1 MGVGN
6 IMARF
11 KGGEDSQFSSQAP
24 TPARADSTIAEKDE
38 GIIDDSP
45 VKYLTWRSF
54 ILGLCVSMG
63 GFIFGYSTGQISGFT
78 SMTDF
83 KERFAEYN
91 ESSGEYVFSNVR
103 NGLIVGLLSI
113 GTMIGALVAAPI
125 ADRIGRKLSIS
136 FWAVINIVGIIV
148 QITTQDKWYQVALGR
163 WVMGLGVGALSS
175 VVPMYQSESAPRQV
189 RGAMVS
195 AFQLFVAF
203 GIFISYI
210 VNYGTVHINSSASWR
225 ITMGIGFA
233 WPLILGIGT
242 LPPRYAYRHGRVEE
256 AREVM
261 AKLYG
266 VPTNHRVVA
275 QEMAD
280 MKHKLDEEKNAGNA
294 AWHEILTGPRMF
306 YRTMLG
312 IALQSLQ
319 QLTGANFIFYYGTS
333 IFQGVGLSDSFV
345 TQIILGAVNFGMT
358 MPGLYVVEHY
368 GRRNCLM
375 VGAAWMFIC
384 FMIWASVGHEVLHVN
399 PSSHPA
405 GVAMIVFTC
414 FFIVGFATTWG
425 PIVWAICGEMYPFRY
440 RATCMGVATA
450 ANWTWNFL
458 ISFFTPFISSSIDF
472 RYGYVFAACCFA
484 AILVVFFFV
493 NETQGRTL
501 EEVDTMYVLHV
512 KPWKSASWV
521 APEGIVADL
530 HAPREPKEGASEQ
543 QQHETLIAEPTE
555 VVESSQPTQNAETTE
570 TRE

>member
-1 MGVGN
+1 MG
-6 IMARF
+6 
-11 KGGEDSQFSSQAP
+11 GGEDSQFSSQAP
-24 TPARADSTIAEKDE
+24 TPARADSTSAEKDE

-78 SMTDF
+78 SMSDF
-83 KERFAEYN
+83 KQRFGEEN
-91 ESSGEYVFSNVR
+91 SQGEYVFSNVR

-125 ADRIGRKLSIS
+125 ADRIGRKFSIS

-148 QITTQDKWYQVALGR
+148 QITTQNKWYQVALGR

-210 VNYGTVHINSSASWR
+210 VNYGTVHVNSSASWR

-242 LPPRYAYRHGRVEE
+242 LFLPESPRYAYRHGRVEE
-256 AREVM
+256 ARNVM

-280 MKHKLDEEKNAGNA
+280 MKQKLDEEKNAGNA
-294 AWHEILTGPRMF
+294 PWHEVLTGPRMF
-306 YRTMLG
+306 YRTVLG
-312 IALQSLQ
+312 ITLQSLQ

-358 MPGLYVVEHY
+358 LPGLYVVEHY

-384 FMIWASVGHEVLHVN
+384 FMIWASVGHEVLHAN

-405 GVAMIVFTC
+405 GIAMIVFTC

-458 ISFFTPFISSSIDF
+458 ISFFTPFINSAIDF
-472 RYGYVFAACCFA
+472 RYGYVFAGCCFA
-484 AILVVFFFV
+484 AVLIVFFFV

-512 KPWKSASWV
+512 KPWKSASWE
-521 APEGIVADL
+521 APEGIIADL
-530 HAPREPKEGASEQ
+530 HAPHEPKEGAGEH
-543 QQHETLIAEPTE
+543 QQHETAQST
-555 VVESSQPTQNAETTE
+555 ETTE
-570 TRE
+570 IRE

>member
-1 MGVGN
+1 MGISN
-6 IMARF
+6 FMSSIKNPA
-11 KGGEDSQFSSQAP
+11 EESQFSSQAP
-24 TPARADSTIAEKDE
+24 TPSRADSTTAEKDNLT
-38 GIIDDSP
+38 IDDSP

-78 SMTDF
+78 TMEDF
-83 KERFAEYN
+83 KMRFAEYN
-91 ESSGEYVFSNVR
+91 AATGEYAFSNVR

-136 FWAVINIVGIIV
+136 FWALIHIVGIIV
-148 QITTQDKWYQVALGR
+148 QIATTDKWYQVALGR
-163 WVMGLGVGALSS
+163 WVAGLGVGALSS

-210 VNYGTVHINSSASWR
+210 INFGTERLHSTASWR

-242 LPPRYAYRHGRVEE
+242 LFLPESPRFAYRHGRVEE
-256 AREVM
+256 ARNVM

-280 MKHKLDEEKNAGNA
+280 MKQKLDEEKAVGNA
-294 AWHEILTGPRMF
+294 PWHEVLTGPRMF

-312 IALQSLQ
+312 ITLQSLQ

-333 IFQGVGLSDSFV
+333 IFQGVGLSNSYV

-358 MPGLYVVEHY
+358 LPGLYVVEHY

-384 FMIWASVGHEVLHVN
+384 FMIWASVGHEVLHAD
-399 PSSHPA
+399 PTSHPA
-405 GVAMIVFTC
+405 GIAMIVFTC

-458 ISFFTPFISSSIDF
+458 ISFFTPFINSAIDF
-472 RYGYVFAACCFA
+472 RYGYVFAGCCFA
-484 AILVVFFFV
+484 AIFIVFFFV

-530 HAPREPKEGASEQ
+530 HAPHEPKEGAGEQ
-543 QQHETLIAEPTE
+543 QQHESAEIQE
-555 VVESSQPTQNAETTE
+555 
-570 TRE
+570 

>member
-1 MGVGN
+1 MV
-6 IMARF
+6 
-11 KGGEDSQFSSQAP
+11 
-24 TPARADSTIAEKDE
+24 
-38 GIIDDSP
+38 
-45 VKYLTWRSF
+45 
-54 ILGLCVSMG
+54 
-63 GFIFGYSTGQISGFT
+63 
-78 SMTDF
+78 DF
-83 KERFAEYN
+83 KMRFAEYN
-91 ESSGEYVFSNVR
+91 AATGEYAFSNVR

-136 FWAVINIVGIIV
+136 FWALIHIVGIIV
-148 QITTQDKWYQVALGR
+148 QIATTDKWYQIALGR
-163 WVMGLGVGALSS
+163 WVAGLGVGALSS

-210 VNYGTVHINSSASWR
+210 INFGTERINSTASWR

-242 LPPRYAYRHGRVEE
+242 LFLPESPRYAYRHGRVEE
-256 AREVM
+256 ARNVM

-266 VPTNHRVVA
+266 VPTNHRVVT
-275 QEMAD
+275 QEMSD
-280 MKHKLDEEKNAGNA
+280 MKQKLDEEKAAGNA
-294 AWHEILTGPRMF
+294 PWHEILTGPRMF

-333 IFQGVGLSDSFV
+333 IFQGVGLSNSYV

-358 MPGLYVVEHY
+358 LPGLYVVEHY

-384 FMIWASVGHEVLHVN
+384 FMIWASVGHEVLHAD
-399 PSSHPA
+399 PTSHPA
-405 GVAMIVFTC
+405 GIAMIVFTC

-458 ISFFTPFISSSIDF
+458 ISFFTPFINSAIDF
-472 RYGYVFAACCFA
+472 RYGYVFAGCCFA
-484 AILVVFFFV
+484 AILIVFFFV

-530 HAPREPKEGASEQ
+530 HGPTEPKEGAGEE
-543 QQHETLIAEPTE
+543 QQHESAEI
-555 VVESSQPTQNAETTE
+555 
-570 TRE
+570 REE

>member
-6 IMARF
+6 LMSKLKPSA
-11 KGGEDSQFSSQAP
+11 EAQDSQFSSQAA
-24 TPARADSTIAEKDE
+24 TPARADSTVEKDDTM
-38 GIIDDSP
+38 IDDSP

-83 KERFAEYN
+83 KMRFAEYN
-91 ESSGEYVFSNVR
+91 ASSDEYVFSNVR

-125 ADRIGRKLSIS
+125 ADRIGRKYSIS
-136 FWAVINIVGIIV
+136 FWAVINMVGIIV
-148 QITTQDKWYQVALGR
+148 QIAATKQWVQVAMGR

-210 VNYGTVHINSSASWR
+210 VNFGTSRIDSTASWR
-225 ITMGIGFA
+225 ITMGTGFA

-242 LPPRYAYRHGRVEE
+242 LFLPESPRFAYRHGRIEE
-256 AREVM
+256 ARNVM

-280 MKHKLDEEKNAGNA
+280 MKQKLDEELAVGTA
-294 AWHEILTGPRMF
+294 PWHEILTGPRMF
-306 YRTMLG
+306 HRTMLG

-333 IFQGVGLSDSFV
+333 IFAGIGLSNSYV
-345 TQIILGAVNFGMT
+345 TSIILGAVNFGMT
-358 MPGLYVVEHY
+358 LPGLYIVEHF
-368 GRRNCLM
+368 GRRKCLM
-375 VGAAWMFIC
+375 LGAAWMFVC
-384 FMIWASVGHEVLHVN
+384 FLIWASVGHEILVAN
-399 PSSHPA
+399 PSNHGA
-405 GVAMIVFTC
+405 GVVMIVFTC

-458 ISFFTPFISSSIDF
+458 ISFFTPFISSSIDY

-512 KPWKSASWV
+512 KPWKSSSWV
-521 APEGIVADL
+521 APEGIVADM
-530 HAPREPKEGASEQ
+530 HAPHEPKASEGGAGEN
-543 QQHETLIAEPTE
+543 QHHDAEITE
-555 VVESSQPTQNAETTE
+555 EEQ
-570 TRE
+570 

>member
-1 MGVGN
+1 MG
-6 IMARF
+6 I
-11 KGGEDSQFSSQAP
+11 GGMFSRSKAVESSPFSSQAP
-24 TPARADSTIAEKDE
+24 TPPRADSVLEKDE
-38 GIIDDSP
+38 ITIDDSP

-78 SMTDF
+78 TMVDF
-83 KERFAEYN
+83 KQRFAQYN
-91 ESSGEYVFSNVR
+91 PATGEYAFSNVR

-125 ADRIGRKLSIS
+125 ADRIGRKFSIS
-136 FWAVINIVGIIV
+136 FWALIHIVGIVI
-148 QITTQDKWYQVALGR
+148 QIATVDKWYQIALGR
-163 WVMGLGVGALSS
+163 WVAGLGVGALSS

-203 GIFISYI
+203 GIFISYL
-210 VNYGTVHINSSASWR
+210 VNFGTESIKSTASWR

-233 WPLILGIGT
+233 WPLILGLGT
-242 LPPRYAYRHGRVEE
+242 LFLPESPRYAYSHGRVEE
-256 AREVM
+256 ARTVM
-261 AKLYG
+261 SKLYG
-266 VPTNHRVVA
+266 VPTNHRVVL
-275 QEMAD
+275 QEMQD
-280 MKHKLDEEKNAGNA
+280 MKLKLDEELASGKA
-294 AWHEILTGPRMF
+294 AWHEIFTGPRMF
-306 YRTMLG
+306 YRTVLG

-333 IFQGVGLSDSFV
+333 IFQGVGLSNSYV

-358 MPGLYVVEHY
+358 IPGLYAVEHY
-368 GRRNCLM
+368 GRRKCLM

-384 FMIWASVGHEVLHVN
+384 FMIWASVGHEVLHYH
-399 PSSHPA
+399 PESHAA
-405 GVAMIVFTC
+405 GVTMIVFTC

-440 RATCMGVATA
+440 RAVCMGVATA

-493 NETQGRTL
+493 CETKGRTL
-501 EEVDTMYVLHV
+501 EEVDTMYVLNV

-521 APEGIVADL
+521 PPEGIVNDL
-530 HAPREPKEGASEQ
+530 HGPATEESPKDG
-543 QQHETLIAEPTE
+543 
-555 VVESSQPTQNAETTE
+555 NAGEHHDQTTE
-570 TRE
+570 IQE

>member
-1 MGVGN
+1 MGVSN
-6 IMARF
+6 LLSSF
-11 KGGEDSQFSSQAP
+11 KKPAEESRFSSQAP
-24 TPARADSTIAEKDE
+24 TPSRADSTSAEKDNLT
-38 GIIDDSP
+38 IDDSP

-78 SMTDF
+78 TMSDF
-83 KERFAEYN
+83 KVRFAEYN
-91 ESSGEYVFSNVR
+91 AATGEYAFSNVR

-136 FWAVINIVGIIV
+136 FWALLHIVGIIV
-148 QITTQDKWYQVALGR
+148 QIATTDKWYQIALGR
-163 WVMGLGVGALSS
+163 WVAGLGVGALSS

-210 VNYGTVHINSSASWR
+210 VNFGTQRIDSAASWR

-242 LPPRYAYRHGRVEE
+242 LFLPESPRYAYRHGRIEE
-256 AREVM
+256 ARNVM

-266 VPTNHRVVA
+266 VPPNHRVIA
-275 QEMAD
+275 QEMSD
-280 MKHKLDEEKNAGNA
+280 MKQKLDEEKAVGSVP
-294 AWHEILTGPRMF
+294 WHEAITGPRMF
-306 YRTMLG
+306 YRLMLG

-333 IFQGVGLSDSFV
+333 IFQGVGLSNSYV

-358 MPGLYVVEHY
+358 VPGLYIVENF
-368 GRRNCLM
+368 GRRKCLM
-375 VGAAWMFIC
+375 AGAAWMFIC
-384 FMIWASVGHEVLHVN
+384 FMIWASVGHEILHSN
-399 PSSHPA
+399 PTDHSA
-405 GVAMIVFTC
+405 GVTMIVFTC
-414 FFIVGFATTWG
+414 FFIVGFASTWG

-458 ISFFTPFISSSIDF
+458 ISFFTPFINTAIDF
-472 RYGYVFAACCFA
+472 RYGYVFAGCCFA
-484 AILVVFFFV
+484 AIFVVFFFV

-512 KPWKSASWV
+512 KPWKSSSWV

-530 HAPREPKEGASEQ
+530 HGPREPKEGAIEQ
-543 QQHETLIAEPTE
+543 QQHEG
-555 VVESSQPTQNAETTE
+555 VEI
-570 TRE
+570 REE

>member
-6 IMARF
+6 LMSKLKPSSEAQ
-11 KGGEDSQFSSQAP
+11 ESQFSSQAA
-24 TPARADSTIAEKDE
+24 TPARADSTVEKDDTM
-38 GIIDDSP
+38 IDDSP

-83 KERFAEYN
+83 KIRFAEYN
-91 ESSGEYVFSNVR
+91 ASTGEYAFSNVR

-125 ADRIGRKLSIS
+125 ADRIGRKYSIS
-136 FWAVINIVGIIV
+136 FWALINMVGIIV
-148 QITTQDKWYQVALGR
+148 QIASTDQWVQVAMGR

-210 VNYGTVHINSSASWR
+210 VNFGTSRIDSTASWR

-233 WPLILGIGT
+233 WPLILGVGT
-242 LPPRYAYRHGRVEE
+242 LFLPESPRFSYRHGRVEE
-256 AREVM
+256 SRNVM

-266 VPTNHRVVA
+266 VPVNHRVVA

-280 MKHKLDEEKNAGNA
+280 MKQKLDEELAVGTA
-294 AWHEILTGPRMF
+294 PWHEILTGPRMF
-306 YRTMLG
+306 HRTMLG

-333 IFQGVGLSDSFV
+333 IFAGVGLSNSYV
-345 TQIILGAVNFGMT
+345 TSIILGAVNFGMT
-358 MPGLYVVEHY
+358 LPGLYIVEHY
-368 GRRNCLM
+368 GRRKCLM
-375 VGAAWMFIC
+375 IGAAWMFIC
-384 FMIWASVGHEVLHVN
+384 FLIWASVGHEILSAT
-399 PSSHPA
+399 PSAHSA
-405 GVAMIVFTC
+405 GVVMIVFTC

-458 ISFFTPFISSSIDF
+458 ISFFTPFISSAIDYQ
-472 RYGYVFAACCFA
+472 YGYVFAACCFA

-512 KPWKSASWV
+512 KPWKSSSWV
-521 APEGIVADL
+521 APEGIIADI
-530 HAPREPKEGASEQ
+530 HAPHEPKATEGGVGEN
-543 QQHETLIAEPTE
+543 QHHDAEITE
-555 VVESSQPTQNAETTE
+555 EE
-570 TRE
+570 